1 MNIETPRM
9 RQLVDW
15 RAAIQA
21 GVISGLLFFL
31 LNILLIPVAMGG
43 TAGIVVRYLASV
55 LLGKN
60 VLPPSDSSGCG
71 ALIAALLVT
80 LFLAVVFSCVIAFVI
95 HRGGIITGILG
106 GALLGLALYM
116 INFYSLTLIFPWLY
130 VLTGWTSAFNHIVFG
145 ALAGGIYE
153 GLEEEIF
160 VPVEQ

>member
-1 MNIETPRM
+1 MNIEAPRM

-31 LNILLIPVAMGG
+31 LNILLLPVAMGG

-60 VLPPSDSSGCG
+60 VLPPSDSSGFG
-71 ALIAALLVT
+71 ALVAALLAT
-80 LFLAVVFSCVIAFVI
+80 LVLAVVYSCVIAFVI